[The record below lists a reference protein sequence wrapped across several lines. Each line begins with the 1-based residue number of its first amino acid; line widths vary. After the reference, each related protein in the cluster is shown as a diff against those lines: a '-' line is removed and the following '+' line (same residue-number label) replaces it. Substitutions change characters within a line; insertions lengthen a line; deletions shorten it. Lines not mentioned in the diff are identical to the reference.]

1 MSKLG
6 SSGLQAGEHVTRSIR
21 RRDAKRFRSLL
32 ADPHGRTLAEQ
43 AVRAMAGKSGTIGL
57 GQVNFGP
64 TPWGRD
70 DSDWFKANPR
80 RSHRVRSPFDGE
92 TFDPSFGVRAG
103 RPNLVA
109 IRQIRQGLRVRRPI
123 TFRGCSADLVTTVRD
138 LALRSFEEE
147 GPAHLL
153 CDLPGERLISP
164 SEIAAM
170 IATYEA
176 TTTAGRQ

>member
-1 MSKLG
+1 MN
-6 SSGLQAGEHVTRSIR
+6 RSMR

-32 ADPHGRTLAEQ
+32 ADPHGRALAEQ
-43 AVRAMAGKSGTIGL
+43 AARAMAEKSGTTGL
-57 GQVNFGP
+57 GQVNFEP

-70 DSDWFKANPR
+70 DSDWFKASPR

-92 TFDPSFGVRAG
+92 TFDPSFEARAG

-123 TFRGCSADLVTTVRD
+123 TFRGCSADLAATVRD
-138 LALRSFEEE
+138 LVLRSFEEE

-153 CDLPGERLISP
+153 FDLPGGRLISP

-176 TTTAGRQ
+176 MAAAGGQ